1 MNDLLRA
8 DFYSLLKS
16 KLTYILLGISVGL
29 PIFMIMLYVAINKI
43 FTSDLTEDAAA
54 MGMGVSVFTGR
65 VVMFGN
71 FSLTNNIGL
80 IIPIFAAIFTLS
92 DIRQGTI
99 RNKIIFGFSR
109 VEVYFSHLIV
119 SVVMCVI
126 ASLISFAVLAAGS
139 AAFFEYGVEFDKAE
153 AYNFIRCLITG
164 ILLFVYVASLSTFL
178 SLVTKSMPLTITFTL
193 LISVGLG
200 LIGSLSGFITNETYQ
215 KLFYILPTYA
225 STVVATGGEITTE
238 IFLFGLF
245 SFLFFIA
252 ANTVVGIVLFKKN
265 DLK

>member
-1 MNDLLRA
+1 MNNLLRA

-16 KLTYILLGISVGL
+16 KLTYILIGISAGL
-29 PIFMIMLYVAINKI
+29 PVFMIILYLVINNILNVDTGDGAI
-43 FTSDLTEDAAA
+43 S
-54 MGMGVSVFTGR
+54 MGVFTGR
-65 VVMFGN
+65 AVMFGN
-71 FSLTNNIGL
+71 FSLTNNVGL
-80 IIPIFAAIFTLS
+80 IIPIFAAIFTLT
-92 DIRQGTI
+92 DIRHGTI
-99 RNKIIFGFSR
+99 RNKIIFGASR
-109 VEVYFSHLIV
+109 VEIYFSHLIV
-119 SVVMCVI
+119 SVVMCVV

-200 LIGSLSGFITNETYQ
+200 LIGALSAFVLDEKYQ
-215 KLFYILPTYA
+215 KLFYIIPTYV
-225 STVVATGGEITTE
+225 STVVSSSGEITTE
-238 IFLFGLF
+238 LFLYGLF

-252 ANTVVGIVLFKKN
+252 LNTVVGIVLFKKN